1 MEVSGRT
8 WLLLTLR
15 VENAEDEGRLIGV
28 MGLSASEGAPIWGGP
43 VRRRFTARE
52 RSDMMVVVTDKD
64 GQLVSPS
71 VITRL
76 HFSASSEPN
85 HDG

>member
-1 MEVSGRT
+1 
-8 WLLLTLR
+8 LLLTLR

-52 RSDMMVVVTDKD
+52 RSDMVVVVTDK
-64 GQLVSPS
+64 GQTIRIPPFTYQSS
-71 VITRL
+71 V
-76 HFSASSEPN
+76 FGASSEPN

>member
-52 RSDMMVVVTDKD
+52 RSDMMVVIRTVN
-64 GQLVSPS
+64 SYPS
-71 VITRL
+71 LRNNQTP
-76 HFSASSEPN
+76 F
-85 HDG
+85 